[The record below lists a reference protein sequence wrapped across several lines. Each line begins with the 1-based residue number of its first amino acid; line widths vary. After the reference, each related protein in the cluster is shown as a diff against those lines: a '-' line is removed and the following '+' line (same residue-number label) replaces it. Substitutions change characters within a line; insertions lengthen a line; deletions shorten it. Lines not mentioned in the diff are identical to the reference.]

1 MDQLYLNTI
10 SEDMSSILDQL
21 MKENIFNAYVLVGGT
36 ALSLQL
42 GHRKS
47 IDLDLFTTKNYD
59 PNSIK
64 KKIQELY
71 PDSSTIYERINSVG
85 FNVENI
91 KVEFVQWKEGFELD
105 YIKSNQWRLLKK
117 EIIAVMKLNAIQGRN
132 EKKDYADLSFIL
144 KNRSLND
151 ILLDYKK
158 YYPYQQVRPVLEK
171 LTGNLDLIDQPDP
184 VFLSQVSWEDIEYS
198 IKKELKSYYEQL
210 KSAKINKSEDI
221 MDKVQKYKKDQGKG
235 LSM

>member
-1 MDQLYLNTI
+1 MDQLHLNTI
-10 SEDMSSILDQL
+10 SKDMSSILDQL
-21 MKENIFNAYVLVGGT
+21 MATDSFSEYVLVGGT

-47 IDLDLFTTKNYD
+47 IDLDLFTTKKYE
-59 PNSIK
+59 PHSIK
-64 KKIQELY
+64 KKIQSLY
-71 PDSSTIYERINSVG
+71 PDASTIYERPNSIG
-85 FNVENI
+85 FNIENV

-117 EIIAVMKLNAIQGRN
+117 EIIAVMKLNAIQDRS

-144 KNRSLND
+144 KSRPLKD

-171 LTGNLDLIDQPDP
+171 LTGNLNLIDQPNP
-184 VFLSQVSWEDIEYS
+184 VFLSQVSWEDIEDS

-210 KSAKINKSEDI
+210 KSTKINKSEDI